1 MKNILGLDLGTNSI
15 GWALVE
21 IDYKKGI
28 VRIIAIG
35 ARIIPMDSQEFSK
48 FEAGQKITSAAGN
61 RTSLHRARIT
71 KERYL
76 LRRDRLHLVLNL
88 LEALPEHYKIEIDF
102 ERNGKRCGQFKNE
115 SEPKITYLPT
125 KNIDNKHTFYFED
138 AFDEMITDLQ
148 KINPEIKN
156 EKGKRVPKDWTI
168 YYLRQKALKQKIT
181 LEELAW
187 VLLSYNQKRGT
198 ELDEVENENGK
209 SDEFREQLDLQVISS
224 ARKSDK
230 DGIYYEI
237 VLNDAE
243 NFTYKE
249 YTTEQLTFKDDI
261 KEVVKISKLDAAEN
275 IEKEKTIYQIN
286 DLYDLTLSKI
296 EHKETD
302 DKKFKHLYNFTYSNG
317 WENQKKKEKWY
328 KSYNDLGKKLADE
341 ATKEKPK
348 LVSELFVIS
357 NKYSF
362 QGKPETI
369 VPIIK
374 VPNFNSEGSKE
385 WTLLKKKTEKDAV
398 KFNINNGYKNE
409 DGSAK
414 LYISPKIYDVLV
426 HDTKTG
432 ERTNIIGGLFQTID
446 RKFYR
451 EELNQILETQ
461 RQFHKTLENK
471 DNSVFEKCVK
481 LLYPHNEEHSQ
492 SLLANKNAICHLL
505 IEDILLY
512 QRPLK
517 SKKSEI
523 SDCKYEIDHW
533 RNEVDTTTGEV
544 LLIPVYKKVVPAS
557 HPLFQEFRIWDKI
570 HNIKLIKLDAKN
582 SEGKT
587 ETNVD
592 ITSQYFNPEGYKA
605 LFEHFNKR
613 STVAIDD
620 FLDFCKKQFGLDI
633 GKKGERKIL
642 WNYPVEEE
650 FKGNETRKS
659 FEFRFKRCGFKGF
672 DVFMSQK
679 KEIELWHYLYS
690 VNQSDRKKVSETKD
704 KTNPKFRKTSCQN
717 FFAKYLNNE
726 NIEEDVFKKL
736 CNDFENY
743 PKFTSKYA
751 AYSAKSLNKL
761 LSVMRVGDNF
771 LTKEKCDES
780 WQEKY
785 LDRAIT
791 ILEKSK
797 QINWFSTD
805 IDYSKVVVSEAN
817 QRLRE
822 LAFPKGLF
830 NTFRDFKSID
840 DFKFLN
846 LTQAS
851 YLLYGRHSEL
861 AHTKYW
867 DSPKKIRDEINKEL
881 KHHSLNNPVAEKV
894 LKETMKVVADI
905 WELYGASAKK
915 YFSEIHLEVARELQK
930 SNEEKQEITSKQ
942 KNSRKENE
950 RLRQILEEFLC
961 QNPYN
966 ARKGNQD
973 HFERLKI
980 VEDGA
985 KSTSYFDKDFYSKNE
1000 KQFEKKEIEDIL
1012 KKQKISKSDFEK
1024 YKLWIEQGYRS
1035 PYTGEL
1041 IKLSDLFNGNK
1052 FNIDHILPRA
1062 AVTNDSLNNKVVCE
1076 AFLNRFKSDRT
1087 GREFIAQ
1094 MGGKTHTIF
1103 DEKSKEQVTF
1113 KLINEEEYVD
1123 LVKTQFRDSKR
1134 FILLSKEVPTGF
1146 TDSQMNNAKQIARK
1160 AMELLSH
1167 VVREEGEVEFR
1178 SKNLIPVTG
1187 AITDKLKREWKFNH
1201 VWSELLTPR
1210 FERLNSIYKSDNF
1223 GKYENSKAGH
1233 KYFDINTKYILEQNK
1248 DFELKRLDH
1257 RHHALDALTV
1267 ALCTENHVQY
1277 INNIN
1282 SGITNKKKE
1291 KIGAVKAQRAGIK
1304 RQIMYCEPDK
1314 ENPNEKKWI
1323 FMLPGSFRMKESDG
1337 NDKSTVVDLK
1347 WQNIYSE
1354 TTSYNYKRIVL
1365 EVLENCIVSFKNDF
1379 KIVSKSSNKYESYYD
1394 ENGDLRLG
1402 ENGKPLKAFI
1412 SQNNQ
1417 DKKHWS
1423 IKKPLHKDNPS
1434 SRIEVGVLNKLW
1446 YNSLDNLVDII
1457 DIDLKNQAINIVQK
1471 IGEVENVADV
1481 LNLKY
1486 REAKDLLKIIAQ
1498 NEKKLRKEKNL
1509 EKWDLI
1515 KDTISNLMSV
1525 YELEYKPYLLSSDGH
1540 TLEKIE
1546 FNEIKYRKYQPL
1558 IDLAE
1563 RTAQSRKITT
1573 LDAMLKKLGKIANE
1587 DLKNELLK
1595 HLEDGGNDI
1604 DVAFSIEGI
1613 EEYNKKRKISG
1624 KYPLKKIPISESGT
1638 GKYTVGNKK
1647 SNKHKWVEAEQGTNL
1662 HFAVY
1667 INDSSE
1673 RSFEKISLRQAIDRA
1688 VIESEIV
1695 PAYNK
1700 NGNKLLFSLSPND
1713 LVYVPTQDEIKNQVT
1728 IDFLNLSQNQ
1738 KRRIFSVNDFSKAIY
1753 FAPVNISNSIISKEV
1768 DLNFDSR
1775 NDKFT
1780 GSFDTKTASFE
1791 GKQIKEVCIKLKVD
1805 RLGNISV

>member
-1 MKNILGLDLGTNSI
+1 MKKILGLDLGTNSI

-21 IDYKKGI
+21 IDHENGI

-35 ARIIPMDSQEFSK
+35 ARIIPMDSQEYSK

-61 RTSLHRARIT
+61 RTTLHRARIT

-102 ERNGKRCGQFKNE
+102 ERNGKRCGQFKDE

-138 AFDEMITDLQ
+138 AFDEMIKDL
-148 KINPEIKN
+148 KKVNPEIENK
-156 EKGKRVPKDWTI
+156 KSKRVPKDWTI

-198 ELDEVENENGK
+198 ELDEVENKNEK
-209 SDEFREQLDLQVISS
+209 SDEFRELLDLQVVSS
-224 ARKSDK
+224 TRKSDK
-230 DGIYYEI
+230 NGVFYEV

-261 KEVVKISKLDAAEN
+261 KEVVKISILDAAGN

-296 EHKETD
+296 EHIETD
-302 DKKFKHLYNFTYSNG
+302 DKKFKHIYNFIYTNN

-328 KSYNDLGKKLADE
+328 KSYNDLSRKLADE
-341 ATKEKPK
+341 ATKENPK
-348 LVSELFVIS
+348 LVSELFVVS
-357 NKYSF
+357 NKYNF
-362 QGKPETI
+362 HGNPETI
-369 VPIIK
+369 VPSIK
-374 VPNFNSEGSKE
+374 VPNFNREGSKE

-432 ERTNIIGGLFQTID
+432 ERTKIIGGLFQTID

-461 RQFHKTLENK
+461 RQFHKTLEDK
-471 DNSVFEKCVK
+471 SVFEKCVK

-492 SLLANKNAICHLL
+492 SILANKNAISHLL

-544 LLIPVYKKVVPAS
+544 LAIPVYKKAVPAS

-570 HNIKLIKLDAKN
+570 HNIKLIQLDKRN
-582 SEGKT
+582 SDGKT

-592 ITSQYFNPEGYKA
+592 ITSQCFNLEGYNA

-620 FLDFCKKQFGLDI
+620 FLEFCKKQFGLDI

-642 WNYPVEEE
+642 WNYPTEEE

-659 FEFRFKRCGFKGF
+659 FEIRFKRCGFKDFDGF
-672 DVFMSQK
+672 MTQK

-690 VNQSDRKKVSETKD
+690 VSYKERTDEDYKSIKSFFNKFLKD
-704 KTNPKFRKTSCQN
+704 SQVTDEIK
-717 FFAKYLNNE
+717 E
-726 NIEEDVFKKL
+726 KL
-736 CNDFENY
+736 IKDFSGY
-743 PKFTSKYA
+743 PKFSSKYC
-751 AYSAKSLNKL
+751 AYSEKALKKILQFIRIGENCFKGKFD
-761 LSVMRVGDNF
+761 LSFFQADLENIQF
-771 LTKEKCDES
+771 QKEKIPAYLEFTKEKLDSLSDGERRMLEEKRQKLYEALWKYSINERIDEILA
-780 WQEKY
+780 K
-785 LDRAIT
+785 LKT
-791 ILEKSK
+791 ID
-797 QINWFSTD
+797 FSAED
-805 IDYSKVVVSEAN
+805 IDYSKAISVDNSIVK
-817 QRLRE
+817 LP
-822 LAFPKGLF
+822 FPKGLF
-830 NTFRDFKSID
+830 NTFKTFNSPEDFTN
-840 DFKFLN
+840 LN
-846 LTQAS
+846 LTRAS
-851 YLLYGRHSEL
+851 YLIYGRHSEL

-867 DSPKKIRDEINKEL
+867 DSPEKIRDEINKEL
-881 KHHSLNNPVAEKV
+881 KQHSLNNPVAEKV

-950 RLRQILEEFLC
+950 RLRQILEEFLSKE
-961 QNPYN
+961 PYN
-966 ARKGNQD
+966 AKRGNHD

-980 VEDGA
+980 VEEGA
-985 KSTSYFDKDFYSKNE
+985 KTRSYFEKDFYSKNE
-1000 KQFEKKEIEDIL
+1000 KKFEKKEIEDIL
-1012 KKQKISKSDFEK
+1012 KKQRISKSDFEK

-1035 PYTGEL
+1035 PYTGVL

-1076 AFLNRFKSDRT
+1076 AFLNRLKSDKT

-1103 DEKSKEQVTF
+1103 DEKSKRQITF

-1146 TDSQMNNAKQIARK
+1146 TDSQMNNAKHIARK
-1160 AMELLSH
+1160 AIELLSH

-1187 AITDKLKREWKFNH
+1187 AITDKLKKEWKFNQ
-1201 VWSELLTPR
+1201 VWTELLTPR
-1210 FERLNSIYKSDNF
+1210 LERLNSLYKSDNF
-1223 GKYENSKAGH
+1223 GKYEISKTGH
-1233 KYFDINTKYILEQNK
+1233 RYFDINTKYILEHNEK
-1248 DFELKRLDH
+1248 FELKRLDH
-1257 RHHALDALTV
+1257 RHHALDALVV

-1291 KIGAVKAQRAGIK
+1291 KIGAIKAQRAGIK
-1304 RQIMYCEPDK
+1304 RQIMYCGPDK
-1314 ENPNEKKWI
+1314 ENPDEKKWI
-1323 FMLPGSFRMKESDG
+1323 FMLPGSFRKKESDG

-1347 WQNIYSE
+1347 WQNIYSD
-1354 TTSYNYKRIVL
+1354 TASNDYRRIVL
-1365 EVLENCIVSFKNDF
+1365 EVLEHCIVSFKNDF

-1394 ENGDLRLG
+1394 EKGNLRLD
-1402 ENGKPLKAFI
+1402 EKGKPEKAFI
-1412 SQNNQ
+1412 SQDNQ

-1423 IKKPLHKDNPS
+1423 VRKPLHTDNPS
-1434 SRIEVGVLNKLW
+1434 AEICLHYDR
-1446 YNSLDNLVDII
+1446 
-1457 DIDLKNQAINIVQK
+1457 
-1471 IGEVENVADV
+1471 
-1481 LNLKY
+1481 
-1486 REAKDLLKIIAQ
+1486 LKIID
-1498 NEKKLRKEKNL
+1498 NL
-1509 EKWDLI
+1509 GKADLI
-1515 KDTISNLMSV
+1515 KDEQIKDAVNEILGMHNNKIGEARKYLSKNPIIIDEEIIELTDFKISN
-1525 YELEYKPYLLSSDGH
+1525 
-1540 TLEKIE
+1540 T
-1546 FNEIKYRKYQPL
+1546 KYRKRQPVTNL
-1558 IDLAE
+1558 SVRTGTGALA
-1563 RTAQSRKITT
+1563 T
-1573 LDAMLKKLGKIANE
+1573 LDAVIDRINKVADFKLRN
-1587 DLKNELLK
+1587 DLLLHLKNS
-1595 HLEDGGNDI
+1595 DNDI
-1604 DVAFSIEGI
+1604 DKAFSIEGI
-1613 EEYNKKRKISG
+1613 DEFNSKRKFPVKKLPIAESASLKFSIG
-1624 KYPLKKIPISESGT
+1624 K
-1638 GKYTVGNKK
+1638 KK

-1662 HFAVY
+1662 YFAIY
-1667 INDSSE
+1667 ENEAEQRIYE
-1673 RSFEKISLRQAIDRA
+1673 TISLREVIGRAIKGQD
-1688 VIESEIV
+1688 VV
-1695 PAYNK
+1695 PTYNK
-1700 NGNKLLFSLSPND
+1700 NGNKLLFNLSPND
-1713 LVYVPTQDEIKNQVT
+1713 LVYVPTQDEIKNRVR
-1728 IDFLNLSQNQ
+1728 IDFSNLSQTQ
-1738 KRRIFSVNDFSKAIY
+1738 KCRIFAVNDFSKAIY
-1753 FAPVNISNSIISKEV
+1753 FTPVNISNSIISKEV
-1768 DLNFDSR
+1768 DMNFDNR
-1775 NDKFT
+1775 NDKLT

-1791 GKQIKEVCIKLKVD
+1791 GKQIKEVCIKVQVD
-1805 RLGNISV
+1805 RLGNISF